1 MGRPTSE
8 KKDRKVD
15 LRISQEL
22 YDELAKEGSVSAVI
36 RDRIVSQNKIPSN
49 NFVAQNENPFNSAVG
64 KDLLD
69 MLSCFRKTSEDFVR
83 DAHDLMEQGILTYQ
97 NGTLTIELG
106 FDYQAFL
113 DFCTKRKANPA
124 TVWKNLG
131 KEIGF

>member
-49 NFVAQNENPFNSAVG
+49 NFVAQNENPFDSAVG
-64 KDLLD
+64 KDLLE

-83 DAHDLMEQGILTYQ
+83 DIHDLMEQGVLTYQ
-97 NGTLTIELG
+97 NGTLTIDLG
-106 FDYQAFL
+106 FDYQPFL
-113 DFCTKRKANPA
+113 DFCQKRKANPA
-124 TVWKNLG
+124 MVWKNLG